1 MKVGGQKRDQVVW
14 GRATE
19 EHMHRD
25 KKYKKVVVVG
35 GPLDWWEGS
44 SQGGHCAEGVWRLT
58 SWTWQCEMC
67 PTLSAIYFTCS
78 VS

>member
-1 MKVGGQKRDQVVW
+1 MVW

-44 SQGGHCAEGVWRLT
+44 SQMKTRRPLCGGRMEISSCGT
-58 SWTWQCEMC
+58 SWT
-67 PTLSAIYFTCS
+67 
-78 VS
+78 

>member
-1 MKVGGQKRDQVVW
+1 
-14 GRATE
+14 
-19 EHMHRD
+19 MHRD
-25 KKYKKVVVVG
+25 KKVVVVG

-44 SQGGHCAEGVWRLT
+44 SPMKTRRPLCGGRMEISSCGT